1 MENSNIK
8 LSLIRKKLKNRR
20 FLKSLCESGRYKEI
34 YYSREALYSFIIT
47 FVLIIFLTILYCT
60 NKQNFIDSLPPLILA
75 FIGGFIALIAFSLSA
90 LALTIS
96 ALALTIS
103 AIGKTN
109 LIKTLKLN
117 SDNFFDENSEK
128 LLEKLITTLYRFY
141 FSAGFNLISILI
153 LVFSYFYLIIPM
165 EICVIFNALLGF
177 IVIYTIIFSLLFTL
191 TLFSTCIKLPFY
203 F

>member
-1 MENSNIK
+1 MENNNIK

-47 FVLIIFLTILYCT
+47 FVLIIFLTILYIT

-96 ALALTIS
+96 A
-103 AIGKTN
+103 IGKTN

-117 SDNFFDENSEK
+117 SDNFFNENSEK
-128 LLEKLITTLYRFY
+128 LLKKLITTLYRFY

>member
-47 FVLIIFLTILYCT
+47 SVLIIFLTILYST

-75 FIGGFIALIAFSLSA
+75 FIGGFIALIAFSL
-90 LALTIS
+90 S

-165 EICVIFNALLGF
+165 EICV
-177 IVIYTIIFSLLFTL
+177 
-191 TLFSTCIKLPFY
+191 
-203 F
+203 

>member
-34 YYSREALYSFIIT
+34 YYSREAIYSFIIT

-75 FIGGFIALIAFSLSA
+75 FIGGFIALIAFSL
-90 LALTIS
+90 S

>member
-47 FVLIIFLTILYCT
+47 FVLIIFLTILYYT

-75 FIGGFIALIAFSLSA
+75 FIGGFIALIAFSL
-90 LALTIS
+90 S

>member
-47 FVLIIFLTILYCT
+47 SVLIIFLTILYST

-75 FIGGFIALIAFSLSA
+75 FIGGFIALIAFSL
-90 LALTIS
+90 S

-165 EICVIFNALLGF
+165 EICVIFNVLLGF

>member
-75 FIGGFIALIAFSLSA
+75 FIGGFIALIAFSL
-90 LALTIS
+90 S

>member
-1 MENSNIK
+1 M
-8 LSLIRKKLKNRR
+8 
-20 FLKSLCESGRYKEI
+20 KSLCESGRYKEI

-96 ALALTIS
+96 A
-103 AIGKTN
+103 IGKTN

-117 SDNFFDENSEK
+117 SDNFSM
-128 LLEKLITTLYRFY
+128 R
-141 FSAGFNLISILI
+141 ILKS
-153 LVFSYFYLIIPM
+153 F
-165 EICVIFNALLGF
+165 
-177 IVIYTIIFSLLFTL
+177 
-191 TLFSTCIKLPFY
+191 
-203 F
+203 

>member
-1 MENSNIK
+1 MENNNIK

-20 FLKSLCESGRYKEI
+20 FLKSLCGSGRYKEI

-47 FVLIIFLTILYCT
+47 FVLIIFLTILYST
-60 NKQNFIDSLPPLILA
+60 NKQIFIDSLPPLILA
-75 FIGGFIALIAFSLSA
+75 FIGGFIALIAFSL
-90 LALTIS
+90 S

-177 IVIYTIIFSLLFTL
+177 IVIYTIVFSLLFTL

>member
-1 MENSNIK
+1 MEYNNIK
-8 LSLIRKKLKNRR
+8 LSLIRKKLKNRK

-47 FVLIIFLTILYCT
+47 FVLIIFSTILYST

-75 FIGGFIALIAFSLSA
+75 FIGGFIALIAFSL
-90 LALTIS
+90 S

-153 LVFSYFYLIIPM
+153 LVVSYFYLIIPM
-165 EICVIFNALLGF
+165 EIYVIFNALLGF

>member
-8 LSLIRKKLKNRR
+8 LSHKKKLKNRR

-47 FVLIIFLTILYCT
+47 FVLIIFLTILYST

-96 ALALTIS
+96 AF
-103 AIGKTN
+103 GKTN

>member
-1 MENSNIK
+1 MENNNIK

-47 FVLIIFLTILYCT
+47 FVLIIFLTILYSA

-96 ALALTIS
+96 A
-103 AIGKTN
+103 IGKTN

-117 SDNFFDENSEK
+117 SDNFFNENSEK